1 MEPTAGGCTN
11 GTADDE
17 GAGSERE
24 SGPKASTIDGD
35 DDNDEEVVVV
45 AAEEEEE
52 EDA

>member
-11 GTADDE
+11 GAADE
-17 GAGSERE
+17 GGRETE
-24 SGPKASTIDGD
+24 SGPEASIIDGD